1 MSEPTKNKISDMIT
15 KILLSVVAFFL
26 VQQYTIITDM
36 KLKLDTF
43 YGKQIEDSVV
53 IRNLMTVNEA
63 QSYDIKQLQRRN
75 VERDEWIRDWTETW
89 QPSLNWAQ
97 QMKNK

>member
-1 MSEPTKNKISDMIT
+1 MSEPTKGKISDMVT
-15 KILLSVVAFFL
+15 KILLSIVAFFL

-43 YGKQIEDSVV
+43 YGKQIEDSVI
-53 IRNLMTVNEA
+53 IRNLQTINNIQNAE
-63 QSYDIKQLQRRN
+63 IKLLQNRN
-75 VERDEWIRDWTETW
+75 VERDEWVREWTETW